1 MMRLRKMVMTLS
13 LMTAL
18 SAPAMAQVKLE
29 RKIQEGSTRTTEQI
43 TRVEQKLM
51 IAGRR
56 PRRKAT
62 RAMVKVTTGKRDDPG
77 NIRVQEKIENMMI
90 TTKVQGT
97 EYVFDSSNPDKTS
110 GSALEMLRP
119 VHKALSGR
127 TTTTIWDKDNK
138 ISQIEFDQDALSGLT
153 DDVRKLVKD
162 EMDPEKLKKSANE
175 ELERIPVD
183 AVKKGDM
190 WERTSKRSLGA
201 GQMLTATTRYTYE
214 GEVEKDGKTLDK
226 ITSKV
231 LSVDLTLEDSP
242 LPLTIKSTD
251 LKATESKG
259 ETCLIALA
267 GDFINFNSADRGRHH
282 FVINNMEPPEA
293 RPQDG
298 IDFAAQA
305 DANGKY
311 HLWCSASPAPQ

>member
-1 MMRLRKMVMTLS
+1 MMRLRKMVMTFG
-13 LMTAL
+13 LMAAL

-43 TRVEQKLM
+43 TRVEQKLT
-51 IAGRR
+51 IAGMETETESDSRV
-56 PRRKAT
+56 T
-62 RAMVKVTTGKRDDPG
+62 VKVTSGKRDDSG
-77 NIRVQEKIENMMI
+77 NIRVQEKIEGMMI

-138 ISQIEFDQDALSGLT
+138 ISQIEFDQDALSGLA
-153 DDVRKLVKD
+153 DEVRKLVKD
-162 EMDPEKLKKSANE
+162 EMDPEKLKKAANE
-175 ELERIPVD
+175 ELERIPTE
-183 AVKKGDM
+183 AVKKGDA

-251 LKATESKG
+251 LKPTESKG
-259 ETCLIALA
+259 ETLFDRKLGQTISSSATVRIV
-267 GDFINFNSADRGRHH
+267 GDIT
-282 FVINNMEPPEA
+282 FVINNMELPSKLDLKMESISQPK
-293 RPQDG
+293 Q
-298 IDFAAQA
+298 
-305 DANGKY
+305 
-311 HLWCSASPAPQ
+311 